1 MAPTKNVLQ
10 LFFWLMPLAGFG
22 QTKSNNS
29 ANTNNTQQHYQWA
42 VDQLHNKRSKSVLV
56 TAHRCDWR
64 NSPENSVQALKNCIA
79 MGVDIAEFD
88 MGKTKDGQ
96 LIIMHDKTIDRSTN
110 GKGKPEDYTLAEIRK
125 FRLKSGTGHPTV
137 HPIPTFNEILETAKG
152 KIIID
157 IDKGYDYYDEI
168 IAKLDSAKMFNQA
181 IFNIYGL
188 PLDSV
193 KAKHKTIPEELTL
206 QVIVNPKDPNAES
219 IINSYKSHSKT
230 IIQIIFSNDTD
241 AILGKVPV
249 LKKSYSIWFN
259 ALWPEQNGGHDDD
272 KAVEENKPDETWGW
286 LVNHGANV
294 IQTDRPKDLLNYLK
308 SRKLHR

>member
-1 MAPTKNVLQ
+1 MKNIFILFLAWLPVQGYAQ
-10 LFFWLMPLAGFG
+10 LNTTPANHFKWSLSQL
-22 QTKSNNS
+22 NNKK
-29 ANTNNTQQHYQWA
+29 TRT
-42 VDQLHNKRSKSVLV
+42 VLV

-64 NSPENSVQALKNCIA
+64 NSPENSVQALKGCIA

-88 MGKTKDGQ
+88 MGKTKDGH
-96 LIIMHDKTIDRSTN
+96 LIIMHDKTIDRSTT
-110 GKGKPEDYTLAEIRK
+110 GKGKPEEYTLAELK
-125 FRLKSGTGHPTV
+125 TFRLKSGTGHPTV
-137 HPIPTFNEILETAKG
+137 HTIPTFKEILETAKG

-168 IAKLDSAKMFNQA
+168 IEKLDSAKMTGQA

-193 KAKHKTIPEELTL
+193 KAKHKIIPEELTL
-206 QVIVNPKDPNAES
+206 QVIVNPKDPNAEE

-230 IIQIIFSNDTD
+230 IIQIIFNNDTD
-241 AILGKVPV
+241 TILGHVPG
-249 LKKSYSIWFN
+249 LKKNYTIWFN

-272 KAVEENKPDETWGW
+272 RAVEENKPDETWGW
-286 LVNHGANV
+286 LANHGADI

-308 SRKLHR
+308 SRKLHP